1 MCHWVR
7 LRAVFWQSCVGNLML
22 HKQLIRR
29 LDLITLQLF
38 VAVHEEGTLTRASAR
53 EAIAVSAAS
62 KRLMELEEAL
72 GVPLYSRTAKGMDL
86 TAAGETLLH
95 HARRILTEVEKVG
108 IEVGEHLQGLRG
120 YVRMLANL
128 SAIIQ
133 FLPEDLHAFV
143 LSHSQVKVD
152 LEERPSDGVV
162 QGIIDGVADLGI
174 CSMDSETHGLYK
186 VPYRHDQLVVVT
198 RNDHP
203 LAERDQVAFVE
214 TLMYDHIGLHSASSI
229 NNRIHAAAKALGQ
242 PLRLRIHVPGFDA
255 VCRMVQ
261 ADMGIGILPLKAF
274 ELFGRGLGLTAV
286 QLSDEWADRTLVLL
300 VREGE
305 ALSPVSQLLF
315 DHLQQPR

>member
-1 MCHWVR
+1 
-7 LRAVFWQSCVGNLML
+7 ML

-29 LDLITLQLF
+29 LDLVTLQLF
-38 VAVHEEGTLTRASAR
+38 VAVHEEGTLTRAATR

-62 KRLMELEEAL
+62 KRLVELEAVL
-72 GVPLYSRTAKGMDL
+72 GVPLFSRTAKGMTM

-95 HARRILTEVEKVG
+95 HARRMLTEVEKVG

-133 FLPEDLHAFV
+133 FLPEDLHDFV

-152 LEERPSDGVV
+152 LEERPSDGVI
-162 QGIIDGVADLGI
+162 QGIIDGVADVGI
-174 CSMDSETHGLYK
+174 CSMDSNAQGLVA
-186 VPYRHDQLVVVT
+186 VPYRRDQLIVAM

-203 LAERDQVAFVE
+203 LANCDEVAFLQ
-214 TLMYDHIGLHSASSI
+214 TLQYDQIGLHSASSI
-229 NNRIHAAAKALGQ
+229 NNRIHAAAKALGE

-261 ADMGIGILPLKAF
+261 ANMGIGILPLKAF

-286 QLSDEWADRTLVLL
+286 HLSDEWSNRTLMLL
-300 VREGE
+300 VRERE
-305 ALSPVSQLLF
+305 SLSPVSRLLF
-315 DHLQQPR
+315 DHLQQSQP

>member
-1 MCHWVR
+1 
-7 LRAVFWQSCVGNLML
+7 ML

-29 LDLITLQLF
+29 LDLVTLQLF
-38 VAVHEEGTLTRASAR
+38 VAVHEEGTLTRAASR

-62 KRLMELEEAL
+62 KRLVELEAVL
-72 GVPLYSRTAKGMDL
+72 GIPLFSRTSKGMTL

-95 HARRILTEVEKVG
+95 HARLMLTEVEKVG

-133 FLPEDLHAFV
+133 FLPEDLHDFV
-143 LSHSQVKVD
+143 LSHAQVKVD

-162 QGIIDGVADLGI
+162 QGIIDGVADIGI
-174 CSMDSETHGLYK
+174 CSMESDARGLFS
-186 VPYRHDQLVVVT
+186 VPYRCDQLIVAM

-203 LAERDQVAFVE
+203 LANFEEVAF
-214 TLMYDHIGLHSASSI
+214 LQALQYDQIGLHSASSI
-229 NNRIHAAAKALGQ
+229 NNRIHAAAKALGE

-261 ADMGIGILPLKAF
+261 ANMGIGILPLKAF
-274 ELFGRGLGLTAV
+274 ELFGRSLGLTAV
-286 QLSDEWADRTLVLL
+286 HLSDEWSNRTLMLL
-300 VREGE
+300 VRDPQS
-305 ALSPVSQLLF
+305 LSPVSQLLF
-315 DHLQQPR
+315 DHLQQSRP

>member
-1 MCHWVR
+1 
-7 LRAVFWQSCVGNLML
+7 ML

-29 LDLITLQLF
+29 LDLVTLQLF
-38 VAVHEEGTLTRASAR
+38 VAVHEEGTLTRAASR

-62 KRLMELEEAL
+62 KRLVELEAVL
-72 GVPLYSRTAKGMDL
+72 GIPLFSRTAKGMTL

-95 HARRILTEVEKVG
+95 HARRMLTEVEKVG

-133 FLPEDLHAFV
+133 FLPEDLHDFV

-162 QGIIDGVADLGI
+162 QGIIDGVADVGI
-174 CSMDSETHGLYK
+174 CSMDSDAQGLFS
-186 VPYRHDQLVVVT
+186 VPYRRDRLIVAM

-203 LAERDQVAFVE
+203 LASFDEVAFLQ
-214 TLMYDHIGLHSASSI
+214 TLKYDQIGLHSASSI
-229 NNRIHAAAKALGQ
+229 NNRIHAAAKALGE

-261 ADMGIGILPLKAF
+261 ANMGIGILPLKAF

-286 QLSDEWADRTLVLL
+286 HLSDEWSNRTLMLL
-300 VREGE
+300 VRERE
-305 ALSPVSQLLF
+305 SLSPVSRLLF
-315 DHLQQPR
+315 DHLQQSQP

>member
-1 MCHWVR
+1 
-7 LRAVFWQSCVGNLML
+7 ML

-29 LDLITLQLF
+29 LDLVTLQLF
-38 VAVHEEGTLTRASAR
+38 VAVHEEGTLTRAASR

-62 KRLMELEEAL
+62 KRLVELEAVL
-72 GVPLYSRTAKGMDL
+72 GIPLFSRTAKGMTL

-95 HARRILTEVEKVG
+95 HARRMLTEVEKVG

-133 FLPEDLHAFV
+133 FLPEDLHDFV

-162 QGIIDGVADLGI
+162 QGIIDGVADVGI
-174 CSMDSETHGLYK
+174 CSMDSDSQGLFS
-186 VPYRHDQLVVVT
+186 VPYRRDRLIVAM

-203 LAERDQVAFVE
+203 LASFDEVAFLQ
-214 TLMYDHIGLHSASSI
+214 TLKYDQIGLHSASSI
-229 NNRIHAAAKALGQ
+229 NNRIHAAAKALGE

-261 ADMGIGILPLKAF
+261 ANMGIGILPLKAF
-274 ELFGRGLGLTAV
+274 ELFGRGLDLTAV
-286 QLSDEWADRTLVLL
+286 HLSDEWSNRTLMLL
-300 VREGE
+300 VRERE
-305 ALSPVSQLLF
+305 SLSPVSRLLF
-315 DHLQQPR
+315 DHLQQSQP